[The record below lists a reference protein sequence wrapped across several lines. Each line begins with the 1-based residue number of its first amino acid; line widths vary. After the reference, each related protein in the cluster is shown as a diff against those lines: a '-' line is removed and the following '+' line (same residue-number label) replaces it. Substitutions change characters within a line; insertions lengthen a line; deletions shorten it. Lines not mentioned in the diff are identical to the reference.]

1 MKNKIKIEVEPQ
13 FRKPA
18 DDPRS
23 FREAVIEVETRDA
36 GDGKTETLVRATVSS
51 ETPYPRTMWDE
62 ETKSWVRG
70 HEVLGH
76 TKGEIDTSRMKDGL
90 VIQDTHWGDQ
100 IGIIRKPELKD
111 GKLGGVIE
119 FGCGARAQEIA
130 KDAAAGIRR
139 NMSVGYIVKEYKK
152 DGKAEDGLPIFRVTK
167 WTPYEA
173 SFVNVP
179 ADTNIGV
186 GRQAVQ
192 AENRNDGNPVGA
204 GNPETKTITTAPA
217 VGERQTTMKLTA
229 EQRQKIRELASA
241 AHVSGEEVADIL
253 TSERSFEE
261 IREELLNRR
270 EKYLA
275 ELAKKPAAPEAPK
288 TKTAIDDGNAPAIVK
303 SERKY
308 NLANVIR
315 NMVAAHEGKIGPDV
329 GFEREVSD
337 EIAKRSGKNSEKGFY
352 IPSSAL
358 LGSRAFDK
366 ANAAAALVATDT
378 LFGEFIEALVAD
390 TVLGAAGVRTLA
402 GLVGDV
408 TIPKSGSA
416 TAYWVATEGGNATET
431 TPNIGQVGATPH
443 TVGAYTD
450 ITRKLLMQ
458 SGIGAQTLI
467 ADLLREALG
476 RAIETAVF
484 SGTGSSGQPLGLD
497 NWSETIGG
505 DTFAIPTVSMTAGS
519 PTHDNLVDFWQ
530 KVYTANAARGS
541 LKFIGSPAVKALLC
555 KTRDYTP
562 FNNTGAKASSGVV
575 GAVGGDYLC
584 TKDGKAE
591 GYDFLMSNLC
601 NAKKLYFGD
610 WSQIMLTFWS
620 GIDLTVD
627 TSSLSKSGGVRVVA
641 LQDCDVIVRHR
652 QAFAIGTAI
661 A

>member
-1 MKNKIKIEVEPQ
+1 MGKKKKTDGNEP
-13 FRKPA
+13 RN
-18 DDPRS
+18 DGRV
-23 FREAVIEVETRDA
+23 FREAEIVAETRDA
-36 GDGKTETLVRATVSS
+36 GDGKTEVVVRATVSS
-51 ETPYPRTMWDE
+51 ETPYPRQMWDE
-62 ETKSWVRG
+62 ENKAWVHG

-76 TKGEIDTSRMKDGL
+76 AKGEIDESRMKDGL

-119 FGCGARAQEIA
+119 FGCGERAQEIA
-130 KDAAAGIRR
+130 RDAAAGIRR
-139 NMSVGYIVKEYKK
+139 NMSVGYIVREYKK
-152 DGKAEDGLPIFRVTK
+152 VGKAEDGLPIFRVTK

-186 GRQAVQ
+186 GRVADTTDEGSEDAVR
-192 AENRNDGNPVGA
+192 AAVVEPSAVTRKENEMDA
-204 GNPETKTITTAPA
+204 KTIAA
-217 VGERQTTMKLTA
+217 LMAKAERAHMKAADVSAMIEAGKTETEIANEIA
-229 EQRQKIRELASA
+229 ERACA
-241 AHVSGEEVADIL
+241 YAD
-253 TSERSFEE
+253 
-261 IREELLNRR
+261 
-270 EKYLA
+270 
-275 ELAKKPAAPEAPK
+275 ELAKKPATPEAPK
-288 TKTAIDDGNAPAIVK
+288 TKTAIDDGNAPAIGK
-303 SERKY
+303 GERKY
-308 NLANVIR
+308 NLVNVVR
-315 NMVAAHEGKIGPDV
+315 AMVAAHEGKIGPDV

-337 EIAKRSGKNSEKGFY
+337 EIGKRSGKKSEGGFFV
-352 IPSSAL
+352 PSSAL

-416 TAYWVATEGGNATET
+416 TAYWVTTEGGNATET
-431 TPNIGQVGATPH
+431 TPNVGQVGATPH

-467 ADLLREALG
+467 ADLLREAIG
-476 RAIETAVF
+476 RAIEAAVF
-484 SGTGSSGQPLGLD
+484 SGSGSSGQPLGLD

-541 LKFIGSPAVKALLC
+541 LKYIGSPAVKALLC

-575 GAVGGDYLC
+575 GAVGNEYLC
-584 TKDGKAE
+584 TKDGKVE

-610 WSQIMLTFWS
+610 WSQIMLAFWS

-652 QAFAIGTAI
+652 EAFAIGTAI

>member
-1 MKNKIKIEVEPQ
+1 MGKKTKTDHDQPKNDGRV
-13 FRKPA
+13 
-18 DDPRS
+18 
-23 FREAVIEVETRDA
+23 FREAEIEVETRDA

-51 ETPYPRTMWDE
+51 ETPYPRIMWDE
-62 ETKSWVRG
+62 ENKAWVRG
-70 HEVLGH
+70 LEVLGH
-76 TKGEIDTSRMKDGL
+76 SKGEIDYSRMKDGL

-130 KDAAAGIRR
+130 KDAAKGIRR
-139 NMSVGYIVKEYKK
+139 NMSVGYVVKQYKK

-167 WTPYEA
+167 WMPYEA

-186 GRQAVQ
+186 GRVAEPNVETTGAAVETPAAATETGKEKAMKPEQ
-192 AENRNDGNPVGA
+192 IAALVAKAERAHMKATEVTDMVVA
-204 GNPETKTITTAPA
+204 GK
-217 VGERQTTMKLTA
+217 
-229 EQRQKIRELASA
+229 SY
-241 AHVSGEEVADIL
+241 
-253 TSERSFEE
+253 EE
-261 IREELLNRR
+261 ICDAIAERACA
-270 EKYLA
+270 YA
-275 ELAKKPAAPEAPK
+275 DELAKKPAAPEAPK
-288 TKTAIDDGNAPAIVK
+288 TKTAIDDGNAPAIGK
-303 SERKY
+303 GERKY
-308 NLANVIR
+308 NLVNVVR
-315 NMVAAHEGKIGPDV
+315 AMVAAHEGKIGPDV

-337 EIAKRSGKNSEKGFY
+337 EIGKRSGKKSEGGFFV
-352 IPSSAL
+352 PSSAL

-366 ANAAAALVATDT
+366 ANAASALVATDT

-416 TAYWVATEGGNATET
+416 TAYWVSTEGGNSTET
-431 TPNIGQVGATPH
+431 TPNVGQVGATPH

-467 ADLLREALG
+467 ADLLREAIG
-476 RAIETAVF
+476 RAIEAAVF
-484 SGTGSSGQPLGLD
+484 SGSGASGQPLGLD
-497 NWSETIGG
+497 NWTETIGG
-505 DTFAIPTVSMTAGS
+505 DSVAIPTVSMTAGS
-519 PTHDNLVDFWQ
+519 PSHDNLVDFWQ

-541 LKFIGSPAVKALLC
+541 LKYIGSPAVKALLC

-575 GAVGGDYLC
+575 GAVGSEYLC
-584 TKDGKAE
+584 TKDGKVE

-601 NAKKLYFGD
+601 NSKKLYFGD
-610 WSQIMLTFWS
+610 WSQIMLAFWS
-620 GIDLTVD
+620 DIDLTVD

-652 QAFAIGTAI
+652 EAFAIGTAI

>member
-1 MKNKIKIEVEPQ
+1 MG
-13 FRKPA
+13 RKKKTDQAQPP
-18 DDPRS
+18 DDGRV
-23 FREAVIEVETRDA
+23 FREAEIEIETRA
-36 GDGKTETLVRATVSS
+36 AEDGKTETLVRATVSS

-62 ETKSWVRG
+62 ENKAWVRG

-76 TKGEIDTSRMKDGL
+76 AKGEIDDSRMKDGL

-100 IGIIRKPELKD
+100 IGIIRKPEIKD

-119 FGCGARAQEIA
+119 FGCGERAQEIA

-152 DGKAEDGLPIFRVTK
+152 DGKADDGLPIFRVTK

-186 GRQAVQ
+186 GRQADN
-192 AENRNDGNPVGA
+192 ENRDGNPEAV
-204 GNPETKTITTAPA
+204 NPETTTTEAATIAARSTD
-217 VGERQTTMKLTA
+217 TMKLTA

-241 AHVSGEEVADIL
+241 AHVSGEEVAEIL

-270 EKYLA
+270 EKYLE
-275 ELAKKPAAPEAPK
+275 ELAKKPATPAPAKRAAIADGEAPAVTTGK
-288 TKTAIDDGNAPAIVK
+288 
-303 SERKY
+303 ERKY
-308 NLANVIR
+308 SLVNVIR
-315 NMVAAHEGKIGPDV
+315 HMVMAREGDIGPDI
-329 GFEREVSD
+329 GYEREISQ
-337 EIAKRSGKNSEKGFY
+337 EIAKRSQKSGNGFY
-352 IPSSAL
+352 IPSGVL
-358 LGSRAFDK
+358 TRAFDK

-378 LFGEFIEALVAD
+378 LFGEFIEELVAD
-390 TVLGAAGVRTLA
+390 TVLGAAGVRTLQ

-408 TIPKSGSA
+408 TIPKAGSA
-416 TAYWVATEGGNATET
+416 TSYWVATEGGNATET

-443 TVGAYTD
+443 TVGAFTD

-458 SGIGAQTLI
+458 SGIGAQAFI
-467 ADLLREALG
+467 ADELRKAIG
-476 RAIETAVF
+476 RAVETAVF
-484 SGTGSSGQPLGLD
+484 SGSGTSGQPLGLD
-497 NWSETIGG
+497 NWTETVGG
-505 DTFAIPTVSMTAGS
+505 NSVGIPTVSMTAGA
-519 PTHDNLVDFWQ
+519 PTHEALVAFWE
-530 KVYTANAARGS
+530 KLYTANAAGAS
-541 LKFIGSPAVKALLC
+541 MKFIGSPAVKALLC
-555 KTRDYTP
+555 KTRDYTA

-584 TKDGKAE
+584 TKEGKVE

-610 WSQIMLTFWS
+610 WSQIMLAFWS

-627 TSSLSKSGGVRVVA
+627 TSSLSKSGGIRVVT

-661 A
+661 S

>member
-1 MKNKIKIEVEPQ
+1 MGKKKTDGNEP
-13 FRKPA
+13 RN
-18 DDPRS
+18 DGRV
-23 FREAVIEVETRDA
+23 FREAEIVAETRDA
-36 GDGKTETLVRATVSS
+36 GDGKTEVVVRATVSS
-51 ETPYPRTMWDE
+51 ETPYPRRMWDE
-62 ETKSWVRG
+62 ENKAWVHG

-76 TKGEIDTSRMKDGL
+76 AKGEIDESRMKDGL

-119 FGCGARAQEIA
+119 FGCGERAQEIA
-130 KDAAAGIRR
+130 RDAAAGIRR
-139 NMSVGYIVKEYKK
+139 NMSVGYIVREYKK
-152 DGKAEDGLPIFRVTK
+152 VGKAEDGLPIFRVTK

-179 ADTNIGV
+179 ADMNIGV
-186 GRQAVQ
+186 GRVAEPNVETTGAAVETPAAATETGKEKAMKPEQ
-192 AENRNDGNPVGA
+192 IAALVAKA
-204 GNPETKTITTAPA
+204 GRAH
-217 VGERQTTMKLTA
+217 MKAT
-229 EQRQKIRELASA
+229 
-241 AHVSGEEVADIL
+241 EVTDMVVAGK
-253 TSERSFEE
+253 SYEE
-261 IREELLNRR
+261 ICDAIAERACA
-270 EKYLA
+270 YA
-275 ELAKKPAAPEAPK
+275 DELAKKPATPEDPK
-288 TKTAIDDGNAPAIVK
+288 TRIAIDDGNAPAIVK

-308 NLANVIR
+308 NLVNVVR
-315 NMVAAHEGKIGPDV
+315 AMVAAHEGKIGPDV

-337 EIAKRSGKNSEKGFY
+337 EIGKRSGKKSEGGFFV
-352 IPSSAL
+352 PSSAL

-467 ADLLREALG
+467 ADLLREAIG

-484 SGTGSSGQPLGLD
+484 SGSGASGQPLGLD
-497 NWSETIGG
+497 NWTETVGG
-505 DTFAIPTVSMTAGS
+505 NSVAIPTVSMTAGS

-541 LKFIGSPAVKALLC
+541 LKYIGSPAVKALLC

-575 GAVGGDYLC
+575 GAVGSEYLC
-584 TKDGKAE
+584 TKDGKVE

-610 WSQIMLTFWS
+610 WSQIMLAFWS

-652 QAFAIGTAI
+652 EAFAIGTAI

>member
-1 MKNKIKIEVEPQ
+1 MKPEQI
-13 FRKPA
+13 A
-18 DDPRS
+18 
-23 FREAVIEVETRDA
+23 
-36 GDGKTETLVRATVSS
+36 TLVA
-51 ETPYPRTMWDE
+51 
-62 ETKSWVRG
+62 
-70 HEVLGH
+70 
-76 TKGEIDTSRMKDGL
+76 
-90 VIQDTHWGDQ
+90 
-100 IGIIRKPELKD
+100 
-111 GKLGGVIE
+111 
-119 FGCGARAQEIA
+119 
-130 KDAAAGIRR
+130 
-139 NMSVGYIVKEYKK
+139 
-152 DGKAEDGLPIFRVTK
+152 KAERAHMKATEVTDM
-167 WTPYEA
+167 
-173 SFVNVP
+173 VV
-179 ADTNIGV
+179 
-186 GRQAVQ
+186 
-192 AENRNDGNPVGA
+192 A
-204 GNPETKTITTAPA
+204 GK
-217 VGERQTTMKLTA
+217 
-229 EQRQKIRELASA
+229 SY
-241 AHVSGEEVADIL
+241 
-253 TSERSFEE
+253 EE
-261 IREELLNRR
+261 ICDAIAERACA
-270 EKYLA
+270 YA
-275 ELAKKPAAPEAPK
+275 DELAKKPAAPAAPK

-308 NLANVIR
+308 NLVNVIR

-408 TIPKSGSA
+408 TVPKSGSA
-416 TAYWVATEGGNATET
+416 TAYWVTTEGGNATET

-467 ADLLREALG
+467 ADLLREAIG

-484 SGTGSSGQPLGLD
+484 SGTGASGQPLGLD
-497 NWSETIGG
+497 NWTETIGG
-505 DTFAIPTVSMTAGS
+505 SSVGIPTVSMTAGS
-519 PTHDNLVDFWQ
+519 PTHDDLVDFWQ
-530 KVYTANAARGS
+530 KVYAANAARGS

-555 KTRDYTP
+555 KTRDMLA
-562 FNNTGAKASSGVV
+562 FNNTGAKATSGVV
-575 GAVGGDYLC
+575 GAVGSEYLC
-584 TKDGKAE
+584 TKDGKVE

-610 WSQIMLTFWS
+610 WSQIMLAFWS

-652 QAFAIGTAI
+652 EAFAIGTAI

>member
-51 ETPYPRTMWDE
+51 ETPYPRAMWDE

-139 NMSVGYIVKEYKK
+139 NMSVGYIVKEYRK

-179 ADTNIGV
+179 ADTAVGV
-186 GRQAVQ
+186 GRSTVPAGTTGAVVDTPTAVSKTKKETPAMDPKQ
-192 AENRNDGNPVGA
+192 IAALVAKAERAHMKATEVTDMVVA
-204 GNPETKTITTAPA
+204 GKSYEEICDAIA
-217 VGERQTTMKLTA
+217 ERA
-229 EQRQKIRELASA
+229 CAYADELA
-241 AHVSGEEVADIL
+241 
-253 TSERSFEE
+253 
-261 IREELLNRR
+261 N
-270 EKYLA
+270 
-275 ELAKKPAAPEAPK
+275 KPAAPEAPK
-288 TKTAIDDGNAPAIVK
+288 TKTAIDDGNAPAIGK
-303 SERKY
+303 GERQY
-308 NLANVIR
+308 SLVNVVR
-315 NMVAAHEGKIGPDV
+315 AMVAAHEGKIGPDV

-337 EIAKRSGKNSEKGFY
+337 EIAKRTGKTGKGFY

-416 TAYWVATEGGNATET
+416 TAYWVTTEGGNATET

-484 SGTGSSGQPLGLD
+484 SGSGASGQPLGLD
-497 NWSETIGG
+497 NWTETIGG

>member
-1 MKNKIKIEVEPQ
+1 MKKPKIDI
-13 FRKPA
+13 RYRA
-18 DDPRS
+18 DDPKKDGRT
-23 FREAVIEVETRDA
+23 FREAELRVEPRDA
-36 GDGKTETLVRATVSS
+36 GDGKTETIVRATVSS
-51 ETPYPRTMWDE
+51 ETPYPRFMYDDE
-62 ETKSWVRG
+62 VKAWVRG

-76 TKGEIDTSRMKDGL
+76 TKGEIDDSRMKDGL

-130 KDAAAGIRR
+130 KDAAKGIRR
-139 NMSVGYIVKEYKK
+139 NMSVGYVVKQYKK

-167 WTPYEA
+167 WMPYEA

-186 GRQAVQ
+186 GRVAEPNVETTGAAVETPAAATETGKEKAMKPEQ
-192 AENRNDGNPVGA
+192 IAALVAKAERAHMKATEVTDMVVA
-204 GNPETKTITTAPA
+204 GK
-217 VGERQTTMKLTA
+217 
-229 EQRQKIRELASA
+229 SY
-241 AHVSGEEVADIL
+241 
-253 TSERSFEE
+253 EE
-261 IREELLNRR
+261 ICDAIAERACA
-270 EKYLA
+270 YA
-275 ELAKKPAAPEAPK
+275 DELAKKPATPEDPK
-288 TKTAIDDGNAPAIVK
+288 TRIAIDDGNAPAIVK

-308 NLANVIR
+308 NLVNVVR
-315 NMVAAHEGKIGPDV
+315 AMVAAHEGKIGPDV

-337 EIAKRSGKNSEKGFY
+337 EIGKRSGKKSEGGFFV
-352 IPSSAL
+352 PSSAL

-467 ADLLREALG
+467 ADLLREAIG
-476 RAIETAVF
+476 RAIEAAVF
-484 SGTGSSGQPLGLD
+484 SGSGASGQPLGLD
-497 NWSETIGG
+497 NWTETIGG
-505 DTFAIPTVSMTAGS
+505 SSVSIPTVSMTAGS

-555 KTRDYTP
+555 KTRDMLA
-562 FNNTGAKASSGVV
+562 FNNTGAKATSGVV
-575 GAVGGDYLC
+575 GAVGSEYLC
-584 TKDGKAE
+584 TKDGKVE

-610 WSQIMLTFWS
+610 WSQIMLAFWS

-652 QAFAIGTAI
+652 EAFAIGTAI

>member
-1 MKNKIKIEVEPQ
+1 MKKLKIDI
-13 FRKPA
+13 RHRAA
-18 DDPRS
+18 DPKKDGRI
-23 FREAVIEVETRDA
+23 FREAEIEVETRDA

-62 ETKSWVRG
+62 ENKAWVRG

-76 TKGEIDTSRMKDGL
+76 SKGEIDDSRMKDGL

-130 KDAAAGIRR
+130 KDAAKGIRR

-186 GRQAVQ
+186 GRADTV
-192 AENRNDGNPVGA
+192 E
-204 GNPETKTITTAPA
+204 NPEVRAAETNPSAVTRKENEMGAKTIAA
-217 VGERQTTMKLTA
+217 LMAKAERAHMKAADVSAMIEAGKTETEIANEIA
-229 EQRQKIRELASA
+229 ERACA
-241 AHVSGEEVADIL
+241 YAD
-253 TSERSFEE
+253 
-261 IREELLNRR
+261 
-270 EKYLA
+270 
-275 ELAKKPAAPEAPK
+275 ELAKKPATPEAPK
-288 TKTAIDDGNAPAIVK
+288 TKTAIDDGNAPAIGK
-303 SERKY
+303 GERKY
-308 NLANVIR
+308 NLVNVVR
-315 NMVAAHEGKIGPDV
+315 AMVAAHEGKIGPDV

-337 EIAKRSGKNSEKGFY
+337 EIAKRTGKTGKGFY

-416 TAYWVATEGGNATET
+416 TAYWVTTEGGNATET
-431 TPNIGQVGATPH
+431 TPNVGQVGATPH

-467 ADLLREALG
+467 ADLLREAIG
-476 RAIETAVF
+476 RAIEAAVF
-484 SGTGSSGQPLGLD
+484 SGSGASGQPLGLD

-541 LKFIGSPAVKALLC
+541 LKYIGSPAVKALLC

-575 GAVGGDYLC
+575 GAVGNEYLC
-584 TKDGKAE
+584 TKDGKVE

-601 NAKKLYFGD
+601 NSKKLYFGD
-610 WSQIMLTFWS
+610 WSQIMLAFWS

-652 QAFAIGTAI
+652 EAFAIGTALS
-661 A
+661 